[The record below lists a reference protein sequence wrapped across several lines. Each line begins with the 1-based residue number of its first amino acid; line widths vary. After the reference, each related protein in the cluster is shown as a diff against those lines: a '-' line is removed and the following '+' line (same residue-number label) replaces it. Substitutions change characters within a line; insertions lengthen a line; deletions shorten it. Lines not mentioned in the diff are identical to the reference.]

1 MIISSKKTA
10 VKLFLLGESVTTATK
25 RTNTKYLIPDIRA
38 THKPLSML
46 PRVNRHGP
54 QGRGYNNWFLRIRKK
69 QKSLG
74 ADQRAKALAE
84 LI

>member
-1 MIISSKKTA
+1 MQDWTSLRENGPQIALTILATA
-10 VKLFLLGESVTTATK
+10 DRVELM
-25 RTNTKYLIPDIRA
+25 A
-38 THKPLSML
+38 THMG
-46 PRVNRHGP
+46 HGP